1 MICLE
6 SLKSSEFAIFL
17 TNRGQKSVTMFISSC
32 FNNYQLNFKI
42 SEKKLRPSG
51 IRTRNPWGLRLQNTC
66 TIECA
71 KNCRKVIFLVSYIRQ
86 NG

>member
-42 SEKKLRPSG
+42 SEKKVTPQWDS
-51 IRTRNPWGLRLQNTC
+51 NPQPLGSEATEHLHNRM
-66 TIECA
+66 
-71 KNCRKVIFLVSYIRQ
+71 RQ
-86 NG
+86 KTAEK